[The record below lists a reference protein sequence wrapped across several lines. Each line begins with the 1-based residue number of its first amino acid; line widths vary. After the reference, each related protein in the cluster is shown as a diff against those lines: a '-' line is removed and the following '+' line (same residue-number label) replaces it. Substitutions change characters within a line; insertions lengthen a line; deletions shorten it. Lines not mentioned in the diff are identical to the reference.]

1 LKFFQ
6 KQQPPPL
13 DDYLQSE
20 DIVNTIDQHENS
32 LRTDEATQITRLL
45 SGAPSKMRRFSL
57 QDSDAMQRKLD
68 GRQSG
73 LEDED
78 FRFRFLQEKILK
90 LQVWRMEDLS
100 LFLELTDIAQEKMD
114 VYAR

>member
-1 LKFFQ
+1 MT
-6 KQQPPPL
+6 
-13 DDYLQSE
+13 
-20 DIVNTIDQHENS
+20 TIDQRDNALS
-32 LRTDEATQITRLL
+32 TDEATQPTRLL
-45 SGAPSKMRRFSL
+45 SGASSMMHRFNL
-57 QDSDAMQRKLD
+57 QDSDAIQRKLD

-100 LFLELTDIAQEKMD
+100 LFLELTEIAQEKMD
-114 VYAR
+114 MYAR